1 MGVTWKRS
9 FATRELHLM
18 RPIAPARAFLPVA
31 AVMAL
36 GGAIMLSRA
45 RYVESCWVPTL
56 NRMFGKHCVLA
67 YMYNHRIDLVA
78 CAYIATAFFTLTW
91 FALRKCEQKVR

>member
-1 MGVTWKRS
+1 MGATSKTS
-9 FATRELHLM
+9 FATHELRLM
-18 RPIAPARAFLPVA
+18 RPIAPVRAFLPVL
-31 AVMAL
+31 AVMAA
-36 GGAIMLSRA
+36 GAAIMLSRA

-78 CAYIATAFFTLTW
+78 YAYIGTTFLTLTW
-91 FALRKCEQKVR
+91 FALRRCERKV